1 MEPSPD
7 ISSSLVRRAYKL
19 ARSGAC
25 KNLAEISR
33 RLKMEGYGAT
43 NVDDTL
49 EAKALIRAE
58 LTRILTAADK
68 A

>member
-1 MEPSPD
+1 MQPASTISPP
-7 ISSSLVRRAYKL
+7 LLRRAYQL
-19 ARSGAC
+19 ARSGMC
-25 KNLAEISR
+25 KDLNEISR
-33 RLKMEGYGAT
+33 RLKMVGYGAT